1 MGKNRL
7 REIVFRCIDEE
18 SSKRPCAEDLIRMLR
33 LQSSPIVQK
42 KMNATTI
49 NLPTI
54 QLLVLGA
61 INVGKSSLIS
71 RYLDDIFNCRILV
84 TIGKD
89 IRVAR
94 ISVRDRD
101 FKLQIVDTAGQE
113 KFLSALG
120 TSEFRKSQ
128 GIVIVYD
135 VTDPNSLYHGVKI
148 IYKLIKEKALDDVSL
163 ILVGNKAGESLQSI
177 SEEEGKRYARTL
189 NIPHIQTNAKTG
201 KNVNE
206 MFEMIIEEIDKSL
219 DLSAIYLQFKSQQTS
234 ETIRLPQAG
243 KRTGAGKPRG
253 GATPT
258 GGAPSGYCC
267 KWR

>member
-1 MGKNRL
+1 MGKNGL

-49 NLPTI
+49 DLPTI

-61 INVGKSSLIS
+61 MNVGKSSLIS

-89 IRVAR
+89 IRVTR

-113 KFLSALG
+113 KYLSALG
-120 TSEFRKSQ
+120 TSELRKSQ

-135 VTDPNSLYHGVKI
+135 VTYRNSLYHGVEI
-148 IYKLIKEKALDDVSL
+148 IYKLIKEKAPDDVSL

-219 DLSAIYLQFKSQQTS
+219 DLSAIQQTS

-243 KRTGAGKPRG
+243 KPTGAGKPRG

-258 GGAPSGYCC
+258 GGAPSGFCC
-267 KWR
+267 